1 MPIRRP
7 RPSFSIHLSIRP
19 RARSRSL
26 RPEMADDLL
35 PYYNRELG
43 YIRRLAAEFAEAHPK
58 IAGRLRLSQDAVE
71 DPHVAR
77 LIEAFAF
84 LTARVRR
91 KLDDD
96 FPELTE
102 ALLNVLYP
110 HYLTPIPSMA
120 IIQLPSQRDL
130 VASQLVPAG
139 VEVETEPVGGET
151 CRFRTTYPVTLWP
164 IGIEAAS
171 LRGRP
176 IIAPA
181 NPQAPGAVAVL
192 RL

>member
-7 RPSFSIHLSIRP
+7 RPSFSILLSIPP
-19 RARSRSL
+19 RARSRSP
-26 RPEMADDLL
+26 RPEMVDDLL

-110 HYLTPIPSMA
+110 HYLSPVPSMA
-120 IIQLPSQRDL
+120 IAQLNCPSDL
-130 VASQLVPAG
+130 AG
-139 VEVETEPVGGET
+139 SHRVPVGLE
-151 CRFRTTYPVTLWP
+151 
-164 IGIEAAS
+164 IE
-171 LRGRP
+171 
-176 IIAPA
+176 
-181 NPQAPGAVAVL
+181 
-192 RL
+192 

>member
-1 MPIRRP
+1 MPIR
-7 RPSFSIHLSIRP
+7 L
-19 RARSRSL
+19 RSRSCST
-26 RPEMADDLL
+26 RSSTRRGGTSRSRMPAMVDDLL

-110 HYLTPIPSMA
+110 HYLAPIPSMA
-120 IIQLPSQRDL
+120 IAQLTCAADAT
-130 VASQLVPAG
+130 ASQIVPAQ
-139 VEVETEPVGGET
+139 V
-151 CRFRTTYPVTLWP
+151 
-164 IGIEAAS
+164 
-171 LRGRP
+171 
-176 IIAPA
+176 
-181 NPQAPGAVAVL
+181 
-192 RL
+192 